1 MNKTAAL
8 SLIAFSV
15 ASSFSAFA
23 NTITGEVKDES
34 GLFLT
39 KGFVQIMG
47 TNKRTQINSQGQFE
61 FTGVKPGS
69 VELHVSSVNHIHS
82 SEKVLVV
89 ANQISTVKINVDTA
103 SIEIFDVTAS
113 AFHASN
119 IESAAPV
126 SILAGEKLKQQQAS
140 TLGETLKNLAGVHST
155 FYGGVTSSPIIRGL
169 DGPRVLI
176 TQNGMDAADASR
188 VGPDHLVSTESSTVQ
203 QIEVLRGPATLFYGS
218 GAIGGVVNLVDT
230 RIPDN
235 NLTEGKVTISRNS
248 NNAQEAFSGEYKT
261 GFDNLAFQVLGFY
274 RDSDDYRIP
283 GFAESEEAH
292 EGHAHEDDDHDSHL
306 DDEEGTFGLVENTAS
321 RTQGLTFGTSYL
333 FDTGHVGFSMEHL
346 SSVYGIPGHSHGGHD
361 DGGSSDHDDHDDHD
375 SSHMESEGEEIVKAD
390 LKQNRYQLAGEFQ
403 LSTPMISAVNFGIA
417 YTDYKHTELENG
429 EPGTRFTNELFET
442 RIEILHQPIAGWR

>member
-155 FYGGVTSSPIIRGL
+155 FYGGVTSSPII
-169 DGPRVLI
+169 
-176 TQNGMDAADASR
+176 
-188 VGPDHLVSTESSTVQ
+188 
-203 QIEVLRGPATLFYGS
+203 
-218 GAIGGVVNLVDT
+218 
-230 RIPDN
+230 
-235 NLTEGKVTISRNS
+235 
-248 NNAQEAFSGEYKT
+248 
-261 GFDNLAFQVLGFY
+261 
-274 RDSDDYRIP
+274 
-283 GFAESEEAH
+283 
-292 EGHAHEDDDHDSHL
+292 
-306 DDEEGTFGLVENTAS
+306 
-321 RTQGLTFGTSYL
+321 
-333 FDTGHVGFSMEHL
+333 
-346 SSVYGIPGHSHGGHD
+346 
-361 DGGSSDHDDHDDHD
+361 
-375 SSHMESEGEEIVKAD
+375 
-390 LKQNRYQLAGEFQ
+390 
-403 LSTPMISAVNFGIA
+403 
-417 YTDYKHTELENG
+417 
-429 EPGTRFTNELFET
+429 
-442 RIEILHQPIAGWR
+442 